1 MNMAA
6 YWLAASALTA
16 LRLFAEAKWDP
27 SVMNSYAPD
36 AVADQEIIFR
46 GLNHT
51 VQVLSVFD
59 GGIVMSGYARPSQA
73 CAAHSRAHCLVV
85 YL

>member
-1 MNMAA
+1 MNMGAS
-6 YWLAASALTA
+6 WLAAFVLTA
-16 LRLFAEAKWDP
+16 LGLLAEAKWDP
-27 SVMNSYAPD
+27 SVMNTYAPD
-36 AVADQEIIFR
+36 AVADKEEIFR

-73 CAAHSRAHCLVV
+73 CAAPSQAHCLVV
-85 YL
+85 YH